1 MLFKPN
7 SPATIYAGAYFA
19 GAKPL
24 RSLVPQFSGNV
35 YLNDTLP
42 DYTFGGI
49 LQNQPAYKTESFF
62 RKEFYSYAGIYSG
75 SVYDLTYGDPS
86 AGSVSVYV
94 STNQHVVVVGYDI
107 DSANNISD
115 GQSSGIGAQFTLDP
129 NGNWSFQSNSV
140 SGFGSIGKDGSFDGE
155 LDFTNGDSVQI
166 SGNQLPPLGSF
177 QNSAGYYTGNYSG
190 GNSSGTLQGVLDSS
204 GYLTVSYTHLF
215 NFMRRTITMLNP
227 RKISLVLAVQ
237 MIFSAA
243 AIVRAQPV
251 ITLQPTNLTVL
262 SGGTAT
268 FTVAV
273 SGTGPFTYQW
283 LFNSNNLPNSIITT
297 VAGSGTNNY
306 SGDGAA
312 ATNATLASP
321 SGVAVDA
328 VSNLFIADSANNRV
342 RKVGTNGV
350 ITTVAGNGSGG
361 YSGDNGAA
369 TNASLYYPVG
379 VAVDATGN
387 LFIADS
393 LNYRIRKVATNG
405 IITTVAG
412 DGSGGYGGDNA
423 AATAA
428 SLYAG
433 GVTVCLLYTSVI
445 TPTLS

>member
-1 MLFKPN
+1 
-7 SPATIYAGAYFA
+7 
-19 GAKPL
+19 
-24 RSLVPQFSGNV
+24 
-35 YLNDTLP
+35 
-42 DYTFGGI
+42 
-49 LQNQPAYKTESFF
+49 
-62 RKEFYSYAGIYSG
+62 
-75 SVYDLTYGDPS
+75 
-86 AGSVSVYV
+86 
-94 STNQHVVVVGYDI
+94 
-107 DSANNISD
+107 
-115 GQSSGIGAQFTLDP
+115 
-129 NGNWSFQSNSV
+129 
-140 SGFGSIGKDGSFDGE
+140 
-155 LDFTNGDSVQI
+155 
-166 SGNQLPPLGSF
+166 
-177 QNSAGYYTGNYSG
+177 
-190 GNSSGTLQGVLDSS
+190 
-204 GYLTVSYTHLF
+204 
-215 NFMRRTITMLNP
+215 MLNP

-350 ITTVAGNGSGG
+350 ITTVAGNGTAAYSGDGAAATNASLSGPRGVAVDAAGNLFIADFFNHCIRKVGTNGVITTVAGNGSGG

-433 GVTVCLLYTSVI
+433 GVTVDGI
-445 TPTLS
+445 